1 METPDFPTPKFHGS
15 LYHLLGHA
23 KESVQVQSPL

>member
-1 METPDFPTPKFHGS
+1 METADFPTPKSHGS

-23 KESVQVQSPL
+23 KESV